1 MSRTPL
7 EMAGGMTFHF
17 VTDGIGP
24 ALEQAKAAAGVKDVS
39 LGGGADVVQQYL
51 AAGLLDEIA
60 DLSGS
65 CLLRWWRAAVR
76 QSRRAEAR
84 ASADSGGRGTW
95 SNAQPVRARRGG
107 VTGRGL

>member
-84 ASADSGGRGTW
+84 ASAD
-95 SNAQPVRARRGG
+95 
-107 VTGRGL
+107 